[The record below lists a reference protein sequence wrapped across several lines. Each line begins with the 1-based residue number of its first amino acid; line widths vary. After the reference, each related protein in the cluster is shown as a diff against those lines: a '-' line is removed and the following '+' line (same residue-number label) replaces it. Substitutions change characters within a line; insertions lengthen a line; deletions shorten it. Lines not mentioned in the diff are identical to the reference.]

1 MYANGSISDK
11 AEELR
16 KQRSKTATEVR
27 LSDRYRVNFVTNGLE
42 FVYAKDDQ
50 SSREE
55 SNMTIKNVYFNDPVT
70 VVLWADGTKT
80 LVKCQDGD
88 LYSKE
93 SGLAIAI
100 AKKALGNKGNF
111 NEVFKKWIPEYNQ
124 SNLQS
129 LKNNWHPAGH
139 IVMKDGSKVDI
150 YEIERPE
157 KNRLE
162 MTTQN
167 DRYCAVMF
175 GDYNDYY
182 KFDPKTKSWKETDD
196 IAYVVAFR

>member
-1 MYANGSISDK
+1 MLLGKWIMSPKEDGGVTIKHVGDIN
-11 AEELR
+11 
-16 KQRSKTATEVR
+16 TAKKEWH
-27 LSDRYRVNFVTNGLE
+27 
-42 FVYAKDDQ
+42 
-50 SSREE
+50 
-55 SNMTIKNVYFNDPVT
+55 MTIKNVYFNDPVT

-111 NEVFKKWIPEYNQ
+111 NKVFKKWIPEYNQ

-139 IVMKDGSKVDI
+139 IVMKDGAKVDI
-150 YEIERPE
+150 YEIKRPE

-162 MTTQN
+162 MATKN
-167 DRYCAVMF
+167 DKYGAVMF
-175 GDYNDYY
+175 GDHNDYY
-182 KFDPKTKSWKETDD
+182 KFDPKTMSWKETDD
-196 IAYVVAFR
+196 IAYVVVFR